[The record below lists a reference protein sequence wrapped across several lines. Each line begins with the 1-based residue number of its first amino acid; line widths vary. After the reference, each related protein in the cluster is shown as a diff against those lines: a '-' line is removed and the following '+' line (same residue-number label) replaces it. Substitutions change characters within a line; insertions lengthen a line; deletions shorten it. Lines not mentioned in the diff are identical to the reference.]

1 MANRKTTKIVID
13 IFVYSVVVVPLV
25 MPILGLAW
33 LFSQSFSEK
42 VIVGLLP
49 SGFTLKHFSFLWE
62 QIRFGTKVYPNIWPV
77 VRNSIFLCAV
87 MVPVEVF
94 VSASAA
100 YALSRLRAPGRET
113 IMNLIVFLH
122 AFPGVLMLI
131 ALLYLLVQMGLYGRG
146 ILTLIGVA
154 LVKAALDIPMSTWIL
169 KGFFDGIP
177 WELEWAALVD
187 GCTRFQVWRKVL
199 LPIIKPG
206 ISAIAILSFMS
217 GWGEWL
223 LAYTFLRDPEYYTLP
238 VLLTSLVY
246 EFRFVNWGL
255 LAAMSLFYI
264 IPILLLYAI
273 IQKTLLKIQLVGAVK
288 G

>member
-1 MANRKTTKIVID
+1 MRRKTIKLLID
-13 IFVYSVVVVPLV
+13 VFIFAFVVVPLAI
-25 MPILGLAW
+25 PILGLAW
-33 LFSQSFSEK
+33 LFAQSFSEK

-49 SGFTLKHFSFLWE
+49 SGFTLRHFSFLWE

-77 VRNSIFLCAV
+77 VRNSVLLCAI

-100 YALSRLRAPGRET
+100 YALSRLGAPGREAV
-113 IMNLIVFLH
+113 MNFIIFLH

-131 ALLYLLVQMGLYGRG
+131 ALLYLLVQIGLYGKG
-146 ILTLIGVA
+146 LMTLVGVA

-187 GCTRFQVWRKVL
+187 GCTRFQVWKKVL

-223 LAYTFLRDPEYYTLP
+223 LAYTFLKDPEYYTLP

-255 LAAMSLFYI
+255 LAAMSLFYVT
-264 IPILLLYAI
+264 PILLLYAV